1 MAEDNDGDQP
11 ENSVPK
17 WPSVITVIEDEHRLQ
32 EVHEVWI
39 DNGSQG
45 AVDNWSGGPLNPR
58 RMHQSVPNRRLTRF
72 HPPDDGNVYSIEL
85 RELLNSFLSLYLHVV
100 SFFWGTLSCIL
111 VVSVRACIS

>member
-1 MAEDNDGDQP
+1 MDIEHGRRRDQP

-45 AVDNWSGGPLNPR
+45 AVDNWSGGPLNHP
-58 RMHQSVPNRRLTRF
+58 RMH
-72 HPPDDGNVYSIEL
+72 
-85 RELLNSFLSLYLHVV
+85 
-100 SFFWGTLSCIL
+100 
-111 VVSVRACIS
+111 